1 MDPIFQKALQFTLQ
15 FEGGYVN
22 HPADPGGATNKGI
35 TQIVYNGWRH
45 DNNLSVQT
53 VKKITNQEVEA
64 IYYTNYWLK
73 FGCDQLPEK
82 LAIAVFDFCVNA
94 GRRGTIKLQQV
105 LGIGDD
111 GILGKNSIKAI
122 KDYIKLNGETKLLIA
137 YIQKRDEY
145 YIAIGKG
152 KLSVFLKGWL
162 NRTKGLR
169 QFLAL

>member
-22 HPADPGGATNKGI
+22 HPADPGGATNKGV
-35 TQIVYNGWRH
+35 TQLVYNSWRH
-45 DNNLSVQT
+45 DNNLPMQT
-53 VKKITNQEVEA
+53 VKKITQAEVEQ

-73 FGCDQLPEK
+73 FGCNQLPEK
-82 LAIAVFDFCVNA
+82 LGIAVFDFCVNA

-105 LGIGDD
+105 LGISDD
-111 GILGKNSIKAI
+111 GILGKGSFKAI
-122 KDYIKLNGETKLLIA
+122 NDYIKTNGEIKLLVA
-137 YIQKRDEY
+137 YIEKRDEY
-145 YIAIGKG
+145 YRAIGKG

-169 QFLAL
+169 TFLGL